1 MKKFLA
7 LVIAVIAMAMFSGC
21 AIVGPGEKG
30 VVVELGKVDM
40 EKVLGE
46 GPHLI
51 NPFVTSV
58 KMIDCQL
65 QKHEFPCD
73 AATKDLQTVNT
84 TVAVNWK
91 LEAQKVNTIYQSI
104 GSLDEVVRDVM
115 HPAVNEVVKAA
126 AAKQNAESI
135 LTERETLKKTI
146 DDALK
151 VRLAPYGVVVNDVS
165 LINFTFSNDFQKAIE
180 EKQVA
185 EQNAKKAI
193 YVAKQAEAEAQGV
206 INKARGDAESF
217 RLKAMSITSQMLQLE
232 QIKVQQT
239 MAEKWD
245 GKYPQY
251 MGTGNAI
258 PLMNV
263 GVK

>member
-1 MKKFLA
+1 MKKFIV
-7 LVIAVIAMAMFSGC
+7 LVFAILTIVMFSGC
-21 AIVGPGEKG
+21 AIVDAGEKG
-30 VVVELGKVDM
+30 VIVELGKVDM
-40 EKVLGE
+40 EKILGE
-46 GPHLI
+46 GPHII
-51 NPFVTSV
+51 NPFITRV
-58 KMIDCQL
+58 KMMDCQL
-65 QKHEFPCD
+65 QKNEFPCD

-91 LEAQKVNTIYQSI
+91 LDGSKVNIIYQSI
-104 GSLDEVVRDVM
+104 GSLGEVVRDVIN
-115 HPAVNEVVKAA
+115 PAVNEVVKAA
-126 AAKQNAESI
+126 SAKQNAESI

-151 VRLAPYGVVVNDVS
+151 VRLAPYGVIVDNVS
-165 LINFTFSNDFQKAIE
+165 LINFTFSTDFQRAIE
-180 EKQVA
+180 EKQIA
-185 EQNAKKAI
+185 EQNAKKAL

-217 RLKAMSITSQMLQLE
+217 RLKAQSITSQMLQLE

-258 PLMNV
+258 PLMSIGN
-263 GVK
+263 K